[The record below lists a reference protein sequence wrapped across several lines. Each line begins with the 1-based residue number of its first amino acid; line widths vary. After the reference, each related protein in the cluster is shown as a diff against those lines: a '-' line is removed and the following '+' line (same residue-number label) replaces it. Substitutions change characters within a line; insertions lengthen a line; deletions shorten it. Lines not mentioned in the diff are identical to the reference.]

1 MYLPS
6 LMFLL
11 PSENGLYGVL
21 LAFGLLT
28 LLSLVKTGQVVYELT
43 LWDTQAGIHCLEG
56 SCRIPSSL

>member
-1 MYLPS
+1 
-6 LMFLL
+6 MFLL